1 MALSGGEST
10 TPRRRRASACGPRR
24 GSARMARMEQT
35 PPRNGAGSPPLP
47 PPIAVVHGAEGDSP
61 IRVGNGL
68 LGRVGEV
75 AASAVRG
82 RRALVVTDT
91 NVGPLHLAPLL
102 ASLRAAGFAAEPF
115 ELPAGEGSKNLG
127 TLEAAWGALHRA
139 GITRSDLVVALGG
152 GVVGDLAG
160 FAAATWLR
168 GVAVVQVPTSLLA
181 FVDSSIGGKTAIDLT
196 FGKNLAGAFHQPAA
210 VVGDPLVLRT
220 LPPRELAQGMAE
232 AVKTACILDAG
243 LRGFLRER
251 AGAPFSDADAERV
264 VAACAAAKA
273 DVVNR
278 DEREGGLRM
287 ILNFGHTVGHA
298 VEKALGYGTVP
309 HGEAVAVGMVAAAKL
324 GERLGRT
331 PDGTSAALAELLAR
345 LSLPTRVADLP
356 GGAAACSPDA
366 LFGAMLSDKKKLG
379 AQIHFVLLEDWGRAI
394 VLPLDPSDLRAALPA
409 IL

>member
-1 MALSGGEST
+1 MADTEGTS
-10 TPRRRRASACGPRR
+10 
-24 GSARMARMEQT
+24 
-35 PPRNGAGSPPLP
+35 
-47 PPIAVVHGAEGDSP
+47 PIAVVHGAEGDCP
-61 IRVGNGL
+61 ILVGNGL
-68 LGRVGEV
+68 LARAGGI
-75 AASAVRG
+75 AARAVRG

-91 NVGPLHLAPLL
+91 NVGPLHLAPLV
-102 ASLRAAGFAAEPF
+102 ASLGAAGFETASFAF
-115 ELPAGEGSKNLG
+115 PAGEASKNLA
-127 TLEAAWGALHRA
+127 TLEAIWGALHRA
-139 GITRSDLVVALGG
+139 GITRADLVVALGG
-152 GVVGDLAG
+152 GVAGDLAG

-181 FVDSSIGGKTAIDLT
+181 FVDSSIGGKTAIDLP

-210 VVGDPLVLRT
+210 VIGDPLLLRT
-220 LPPRELAQGMAE
+220 LPPREFAQGMAE
-232 AVKTACILDAG
+232 AAKTACILDAG
-243 LRGFLRER
+243 LLALLRER
-251 AGAPFSDADAERV
+251 AGAPFSDADTERV

-298 VEKALGYGTVP
+298 VEKVLGYGAVP

-331 PDGTSAALAELLAR
+331 PAGTSAALADLLAR

-356 GGAAACSPDA
+356 GGAACAPDA
-366 LFGAMLSDKKKLG
+366 LFDAMLSDKKRIG
-379 AQIHFVLLEDWGRAI
+379 ARIHFVLLEAWGRAA
-394 VLPLDPSDLRAALPA
+394 VLPMDPADVRSALRA